1 MTDQA
6 GKGKHIDQVKFYLGE
21 AIANRKKGRL
31 KEAEENY
38 MDAAL
43 ILMSYAKLQ
52 NTSERGKNIRRTID
66 ILDSLTSVFHPD
78 DPEIRKESEEEGWHI
93 LNDLGIGGSKLSKTS
108 LEDVAGLANVKEE
121 ILSRLIYPIKFRDL
135 SRKYGVRPSGGVLL
149 FGPPGT
155 GKTFLARAVANEA
168 GAAFINVNPSRL
180 YNQWFGQFEKNISK
194 VFEAARK
201 LSPAVIFFDEIETIA
216 SSRGSS
222 REDAVSKRGVSQLLI
237 EMEGIEKTE
246 KEEIFILAAT
256 NRPWDLDDA
265 ILRPG
270 RFDIQIYTPLP
281 DAKARKKMFEL
292 NLRSLKFSEKIN
304 YSELASSSGG
314 YSGADISY
322 ICRRAATRTF
332 ARSVEKGEEISLSN
346 RDIVETMK
354 EVDPSVSSDTVA
366 MYEKFSNSRIRNR

>member
-1 MTDQA
+1 MDQE
-6 GKGKHIDQVKFYLGE
+6 KGNKALDQVKKYLTE
-21 AIANRKKGRL
+21 AMENRRKGRL
-31 KEAEENY
+31 DAAENNY

-43 ILMSYAKLQ
+43 ILLSYARTTKP
-52 NTSERGKNIRRTID
+52 SERGRNIKRTVD
-66 ILDSLTSVFHPD
+66 ILDSLTTVFHPD
-78 DPEIRKESEEEGWHI
+78 DPEIRKESEEEGWQI
-93 LNDLGIGGSKLSKTS
+93 LNDLGIGGSKLAKTS

-121 ILSRLIYPIKFRDL
+121 ILSRLIYPIKFKDL
-135 SRKYGVRPSGGVLL
+135 SKKYGVRPSGGVLL

-155 GKTFLARAVANEA
+155 GKTYLARAVANEA

-216 SSRGSS
+216 SSRGKSN
-222 REDAVSKRGVSQLLI
+222 EDAVSKRGVSQLLI

-246 KEEIFILAAT
+246 QEEIFVLAAT
-256 NRPWDLDDA
+256 NRPWDLDEA

-281 DAKARKKMFEL
+281 DSKARKQMFEL
-292 NLRSLKFSEKIN
+292 NLKSLRFSEKIN
-304 YSELASSSGG
+304 YSELAAISEGF
-314 YSGADISY
+314 SGADISY
-322 ICRRAATRTF
+322 ICRRTAIRTF

-346 RDIVETMK
+346 RDVIETIE
-354 EVDPSVSSDTVA
+354 EVNPSVSRDTVS
-366 MYEKFSNSRIRNR
+366 MYERFSTSRGKP

>member
-1 MTDQA
+1 MADQQ
-6 GKGKHIDQVKFYLGE
+6 GKRKPIDQVKYYLNE
-21 AIANRKKGRL
+21 AILNRKKGKL
-31 KEAEENY
+31 GDAENDY
-38 MDAAL
+38 MDAA
-43 ILMSYAKLQ
+43 ILLLSYTKTL
-52 NTSERGKNIRRTID
+52 NSSERGKNIRRTME
-66 ILDSLTSVFHPD
+66 ILESLTNVFHPN
-78 DPEIRKESEEEGWHI
+78 DPEIRNESEEKGWQI
-93 LNDLGIGGSKLSKTS
+93 LNDLGIGSSKLEKTS
-108 LEDVAGLANVKEE
+108 LEDVAGLAEVKEE
-121 ILSRLIYPIKFRDL
+121 ILSRLIYPIKFKEL
-135 SRKYGVRPSGGVLL
+135 SKKYGVRPSGGVLL

-168 GAAFINVNPSRL
+168 GAAFINVNPSKL

-194 VFEAARK
+194 VFEAARM

-216 SSRGSS
+216 SSRGSAK
-222 REDAVSKRGVSQLLI
+222 EDAVSKRGVSQLLI

-281 DAKARKKMFEL
+281 DSKARKKMFEL
-292 NLRSLKFSEKIN
+292 NLRSLNFSEKIN
-304 YSELASSSGG
+304 YSELAKQSEG

-322 ICRRAATRTF
+322 ICRRAAIKTF
-332 ARSVEKGEEISLSN
+332 ARSVEKGEEITLSN

-354 EVDPSVSSDTVA
+354 EVNPSVSKETISL
-366 MYEKFSNSRIRNR
+366 YESFSNSKTKMS